1 MVKSAKKTAR
11 KYKKVRRDA
20 KNGASNAANARKH
33 KVTRKTVI
41 KVAKSKCTPVEMTC
55 QNMRA
60 VDQACRKLVVKTI
73 QRPAGRGGA
82 GRQSC
87 RRGKTVS
94 AVEVEAYMKECF
106 KACGLKEAPKIAIR
120 TIQNFMKLVPE
131 KFKVRTERDALLPNS
146 ANTKNPTPRQGWNIG
161 R

>member
-1 MVKSAKKTAR
+1 MAPCSSNKCKIVRSKAKAGAKK
-11 KYKKVRRDA
+11 
-20 KNGASNAANARKH
+20 ASIARKH
-33 KVTRKTVI
+33 NISRKTVRNII
-41 KVAKSKCTPVEMTC
+41 KKKPTRAEKTQLYK
-55 QNMRA
+55 RA
-60 VDQACRKLVVKTI
+60 VNQACRKLVVKPI
-73 QRPAGRGGA
+73 QRPARRGGA

-106 KACGLKEAPKIAIR
+106 KSCGLKEAP
-120 TIQNFMKLVPE
+120 TISPATVRNYLKLVPE
-131 KFKVRTERDALLPNS
+131 KFKVRTERDALHPNE

>member
-1 MVKSAKKTAR
+1 MVKAAKKTAR
-11 KYKKVRRDA
+11 KYKKVRHDA
-20 KNGASNAANARKH
+20 KNGASNAANARKNQLA
-33 KVTRKTVI
+33 RNTVI

-60 VDQACRKLVVKTI
+60 VDQACRKLVVKAI
-73 QRPAGRGGA
+73 QRRAGRGGG

-87 RRGKTVS
+87 RRGENVS
-94 AVEVEAYMKECF
+94 AVEVEAYMKECPR
-106 KACGLKEAPKIAIR
+106 ACGLEEAPTISPATIR
-120 TIQNFMKLVPE
+120 RYMKLVPE
-131 KFKVRTERDALLPNS
+131 KFKVRTERDALLPNE